1 MVTLNFKYIVRY
13 LIIRYRINLR
23 ENLKMK
29 DEQIYYFEQA
39 PIFKSMMHFSLP
51 MMIGSL
57 LSVIYGI
64 LNIYFIGFLDNSH
77 MISAISLTMPI
88 FALLMAFGNLFGVGG
103 GTFISRMLG
112 AKDYSKSKVISSFS
126 IYSSLIL
133 GIIVAALAFPFT
145 DQIAQVLGAS
155 GETVHFTSSFLKVM
169 FLSSPAVI
177 LFFVLEQ
184 FARAIGKP
192 MISMAGMLS
201 SVVLNMILDPILIFG
216 FHLDVVGAAL
226 GTAISN
232 VVAALFF
239 IIYFVVKKDII
250 SGLILNLFL
259 AKYGN
264 EAIASYGISFRLVQF
279 PELIIMG
286 LAEGVVPLIAYN
298 FMSNKERM
306 KHTIEAVVLSIGVIF
321 AVSMVIVM
329 LFGTSIVQL
338 FSTDIHIVALATFM
352 LKVTMTSLLLNG
364 IGFLFTGMLQA
375 TGQGRGAMIMALAQG
390 LIIIPVLFVLD
401 KYFGLTGVVWS
412 LLVAE
417 TICSLLA
424 MFIVYLSRNQLTV
437 DKSALIEAE

>member
-1 MVTLNFKYIVRY
+1 
-13 LIIRYRINLR
+13 
-23 ENLKMK
+23 MK